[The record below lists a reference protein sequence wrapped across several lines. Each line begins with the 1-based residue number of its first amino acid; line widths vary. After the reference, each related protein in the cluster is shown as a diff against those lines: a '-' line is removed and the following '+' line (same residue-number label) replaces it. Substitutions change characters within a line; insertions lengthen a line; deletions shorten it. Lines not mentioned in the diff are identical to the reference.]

1 MQPDIYAEASRQ
13 LQLCNACRY
22 CEGYCAVWESLDR
35 RNEIG
40 RNDILYFSSLCHDCG
55 QCYTVCPFTE
65 PHEYALNIPKA
76 LGSVRL
82 DSYSVNIWPGFLKGL
97 IKFPSLFTSIILAL
111 SMTSTFLFVL
121 ITKGTLTGSLTFS
134 QVISPFD
141 YRLATLSIYSFVLVL
156 WAIEGHRYWSQIN
169 IGTKQKTGL
178 SAIFGGLSDAFGHE
192 NFKGGGA
199 GCTYPDS
206 RRKSFRLIFHPM
218 VLFGFLIALVSI
230 SFYPA
235 FGLPFRILYLLGS
248 AMMFF
253 GSAGLMYGRTLSD
266 RTRETPGMI
275 RIDFP
280 FTLLLN
286 LGGLTGIVLVV
297 FYGSG
302 FDWSVFLI
310 HDALIFTLFL
320 LAPFGK
326 FIHPLFRILALV
338 KNRAE
343 RNIDD
348 GPLSHT

>member
-22 CEGYCAVWESLDR
+22 CEGYCAVWEALDR

-40 RNDILYFSSLCHDCG
+40 RNDVLYFSSLCHDCG
-55 QCYTVCPFTE
+55 QCFTVCPFTE
-65 PHEYALNIPKA
+65 PHEYALNIPKV

-82 DSYSVNIWPGFLKGL
+82 DSYSANIWPGFLNRL
-97 IKFPSLFTSIILAL
+97 IEYPSVFTSIILAL
-111 SMTSTFLFVL
+111 SMTSMFLFVL
-121 ITKGTLTGSLTFS
+121 ITKGTLTGRFTFP
-134 QVISPFD
+134 QVVSPFD
-141 YRLATLSIYSFVLVL
+141 YRLATLSIYAFVLVL
-156 WAIEGHRYWSQIN
+156 WIIEGHRYWSEIN
-169 IGTKQKTGL
+169 HGYKQKTGL
-178 SAIFGGLSDAFGHE
+178 SAILGGLSDAFGHE

-206 RRKSFRLIFHPM
+206 KIRNFRLIFHPM

-235 FGLPFRILYLLGS
+235 FGLLFRMVYLLGS

-253 GSAGLMYGRTLSD
+253 GSAGLMYGRTRSD
-266 RTRETPGMI
+266 RTGENPEMRK
-275 RIDFP
+275 IDLP
-280 FTLLLN
+280 FTILLN
-286 LGGLTGIVLVV
+286 LGGLTGIILVV

-326 FIHPLFRILALV
+326 FIHPVFRILALI
-338 KNRAE
+338 KNRTE
-343 RNIDD
+343 RNNDD
-348 GPLSHT
+348 KLLAH